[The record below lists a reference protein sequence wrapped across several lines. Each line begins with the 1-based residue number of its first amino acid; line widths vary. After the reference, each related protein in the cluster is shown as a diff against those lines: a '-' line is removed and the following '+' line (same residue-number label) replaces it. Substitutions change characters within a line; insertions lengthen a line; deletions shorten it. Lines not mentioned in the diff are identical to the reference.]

1 MKIFKLIFLMILSLL
16 SSIVVADEIR
26 PAYLALQEKSTDSF
40 AVLWK
45 YPASTEAIN
54 ELDVVL
60 PDSCKVLGAKNH
72 WLDASYSISRWNMRC
87 ANGLINKQVRV
98 TGLDSTSTELLLRIE
113 FLDNTTLV
121 ERLTPVR
128 ASVTVPERPTI
139 IGIIKSYFVIGMEHI
154 LTGTDHLLFVLCVML
169 LLRSRGKLFLAIT
182 AFTVAH
188 SITLI
193 AATLGYVSLN
203 PTLVEILIALS
214 IVFLAY
220 EIMRDNRGVSALSAR
235 YPWLVIFV
243 FGLMH
248 GLGFAGALG
257 ELGLPQN
264 DIPLALLFFN
274 VGVEAGQIL
283 FIILVLLLLW
293 PLQKLFTKKIDSW
306 KPLPAYAIG
315 ITASFWFFQ
324 RLTSLWS

>member
-1 MKIFKLIFLMILSLL
+1 MKTFKLIFLMILSLL
-16 SSIVVADEIR
+16 SSVVVADEIR

-45 YPASTEAIN
+45 YPASTETIK
-54 ELDVVL
+54 ELEVVL
-60 PDSCKVLGAKNH
+60 PDSCKLLGGKNQ
-72 WLDASYSISRWNMRC
+72 WLDATYSISRWNMRC
-87 ANGLINKQVRV
+87 ANGLINEQVRV

-128 ASVTVPERPTI
+128 DSVTVPERPTI
-139 IGIIKSYFVIGMEHI
+139 NGIIKSYFVIGMEHI

-169 LLRSRGKLFLAIT
+169 LLRSSGKLFLAIT

-235 YPWLVIFV
+235 YPWFVIFV

-293 PLQKLFTKKIDSW
+293 PLQKLFATKIDNW

-315 ITASFWFFQ
+315 IAASFWFFQ